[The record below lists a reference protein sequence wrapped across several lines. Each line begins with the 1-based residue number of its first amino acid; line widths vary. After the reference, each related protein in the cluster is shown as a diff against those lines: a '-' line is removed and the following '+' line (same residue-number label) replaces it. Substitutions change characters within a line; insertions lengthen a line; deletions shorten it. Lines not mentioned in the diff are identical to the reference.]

1 MTESDYVPER
11 GDIAWM
17 VLEPRVGHEQS
28 GRRPVIVISPKEL
41 ALHTNLTVICPITSK
56 IIGLPYEIVL
66 TGTKTGGAI
75 LPFHVRSVDFRNRK
89 AKYIEKA
96 PVKILNKT
104 VKGVQNVIVMETSF

>member
-1 MTESDYVPER
+1 MTNVDYVPER

-28 GRRPVIVISPKEL
+28 GRRPVVVVSPKEL
-41 ALHTNLTVICPITSK
+41 ALHTNITVICPITSK

-66 TGTKTGGAI
+66 TGTKTNGAI

-96 PVKILNKT
+96 PADILTKT
-104 VKGVQNVIVMETSF
+104 VKGVQNVIAEESSF